1 MTLPRATYRLQ
12 FREGMTFDRAVG
24 LVPYLKTLGI
34 SHLYA
39 SPIYTA
45 PEGSTHG
52 YDVANHNEIDPSL
65 GGREGFDRLSAALK
79 EAGLGLVLDIVPN
92 HMAASLENPWWR
104 SVVEWG
110 EDSPYAHHFDINWK
124 ERLTLPN
131 LGKTFDEAA
140 QDGEIKLA
148 FDAQAGALA
157 LGYYDTLVPL
167 HPRTYEQALA
177 AIEHPLKKEIIDA
190 AKSASPDSDRLHEP
204 LRRLTADE
212 AFKAELEKIS
222 ADPGFLKQI
231 HDAQPWKLSFWKEA
245 REHLSYRRF
254 FEVTGLAGVR
264 VEDDKVFDDVH
275 RLTLELVENG
285 QVDGLRIDH
294 VDGLADP
301 RAYLARLR
309 EKIGPETYLVVEKIL
324 GEEEQLP
331 RDWPIEGTTGYEFA
345 ARMPELFVDEAGLKA
360 LAHAHDALLG
370 RHFDPEAERAKAK
383 RLMVT
388 HNFAAEL
395 KGLARMAA
403 ALSDGQWSEEA
414 LGQAIA
420 ALIVAFPTY
429 RTYGDKNGMPETDQ
443 RLLAESA
450 QKADKADLDAL
461 GFVLKQLNEGKGDE
475 AGEFRVRFQQLTG
488 PATAKSVED
497 TLFYRANALIAMNEV
512 GGEPEQGVGSVER
525 FHEAM
530 LAHAR
535 RQPHGLLGSSTH
547 DTKRG
552 EDARARLY
560 ALSEAPD
567 EWAQAVERWRET
579 NKNKVETLEKGAAP
593 EPETEWLLYQAL
605 AGGWPEDM
613 DISDKAALEAL
624 SERFAQYVEKA
635 LREAKL
641 RTGWSDPDEAYEN
654 AVKAYAAHLLDPA
667 NGAFLQDF
675 SKVLAPFV
683 KTGKRNSLA
692 QTLIKLTA
700 PGVPDIYQGR
710 EGWDL
715 SFVDPDNRRAPDFN
729 ALAQRLESVKD
740 KAVAWDLSETG
751 KMALTAA
758 VLALREKEPTFFE
771 QASYRV
777 LDIEGP
783 GAETLA
789 GFVHEHEGK
798 ALLVLVPR
806 LTLKGTDWSETEI
819 VTSARVWTD
828 VETGEE
834 IAPSERLPVRDV
846 LGQRQVAL
854 LWSE

>member
-24 LVPYLKTLGI
+24 LVPYLKKLGI

-39 SPIYTA
+39 SPIFTA
-45 PEGSTHG
+45 PKGSTHG
-52 YDVANHNEIDPSL
+52 YDVADHNEIDPFL

-79 EAGLGLVLDIVPN
+79 SAGLGLVLDIVPN

-110 EDSPYAHHFDINWK
+110 EDSPYAQHFDIDWQ

-131 LGKTFDEAA
+131 LGKTFEDAA
-140 QDGEIKLA
+140 EDGEIRLA

-157 LGYYDTLVPL
+157 LGYYETLVPL
-167 HPRTYEQALA
+167 HPRTYGEALA
-177 AIEHPLKKEIIDA
+177 AVGHPLKSRILDA
-190 AKSASPDSDRLHEP
+190 AKSAAPNSNEFHETLRGLAPDEGF
-204 LRRLTADE
+204 T
-212 AFKAELEKIS
+212 AELEKTS
-222 ADPGFLKQI
+222 TDPGFLKQI
-231 HDAQPWKLSFWKEA
+231 HDAQPWKLTFWKEA

-264 VEDDKVFDDVH
+264 VEDPRIFDDVH

-285 QVDGLRIDH
+285 QLDGLRIDH

-309 EKIGPETYLVVEKIL
+309 EKIGPDTYLVVEKIL

-331 RDWPIEGTTGYEFA
+331 ADWPIEGTTGYEFA
-345 ARMPELFVDEAGLKA
+345 VRMPELFVEEAGLKA
-360 LAHAHDALLG
+360 LAHSHDTLLG
-370 RHFDPEAERAKAK
+370 RHFDPETERAKAK
-383 RLMVT
+383 RQMVT
-388 HNFAAEL
+388 HNFATEL

-403 ALSDGQWSEEA
+403 GLSDGQWSEEA
-414 LGQAIA
+414 LAQAIA

-429 RTYGDKNGMPETDQ
+429 RTYGDRNGMPESDQ
-443 RLLAESA
+443 LLLAKSA

-461 GFVLKQLNEGKGDE
+461 GFVLKQLNEGKGE
-475 AGEFRVRFQQLTG
+475 GAGEFRVRFQQLTG

-512 GGEPEQGVGSVER
+512 GGEPEQGVGSVAR

-552 EDARARLY
+552 EDARARLF

-567 EWAQAVERWRET
+567 EWAQAVARWRVL
-579 NKNKVETLEKGAAP
+579 NKSRVEALEKGPAP

-605 AGGWPEDM
+605 AGLWPDETDL
-613 DISDKAALEAL
+613 SDKAALDAL
-624 SERFAQYVEKA
+624 RERFAQYVEKA

-654 AVKAYAAHLLDPA
+654 AVKAYADHLLDPA
-667 NGAFLQDF
+667 NRDFLSDF
-675 SKVLAPFV
+675 TKTLAPFV
-683 KTGKRNSLA
+683 QAGKRNSLA

-700 PGVPDIYQGR
+700 PGVPDIYQGT

-715 SFVDPDNRRAPDFN
+715 SLVDPDNRRAPDFS
-729 ALAQRLESVKD
+729 ALAQRLDAVKNEP
-740 KAVAWDLSETG
+740 AAWEPSEKG
-751 KMALTAA
+751 KLALTAA
-758 VLALREKEPTFFE
+758 MLAFREKEPEFFE
-771 QASYRV
+771 QASYKV
-777 LDIEGP
+777 LEIEGQ
-783 GAETLA
+783 GAEKLG
-789 GFVHEHEGK
+789 GFVREHDGK
-798 ALLVLVPR
+798 ALLVLVSR
-806 LTLKGTDWSETEI
+806 LTLKGADWAGTEI
-819 VTSARVWTD
+819 VTPAREWVD
-828 VETGEE
+828 VERGKKMDGG
-834 IAPSERLPVRDV
+834 ERLSVSAL
-846 LGQRQVAL
+846 LGDRPVAL
-854 LWSE
+854 LWNE